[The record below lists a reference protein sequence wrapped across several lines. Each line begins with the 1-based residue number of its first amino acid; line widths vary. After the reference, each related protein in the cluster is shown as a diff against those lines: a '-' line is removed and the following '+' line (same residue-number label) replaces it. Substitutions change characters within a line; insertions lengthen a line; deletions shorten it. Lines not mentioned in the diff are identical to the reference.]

1 MTFSEISKQLRKEK
15 GLSQIQLATALN
27 ISKACISMIEI
38 GKNEP
43 TANTLIK
50 YANFFECSTD
60 YLLGREDDFGNITV
74 QAESS
79 APVLSAEERE
89 LLENFRAVDLR
100 NKDRIS
106 VYARIR
112 REEYDENKRGQYR

>member
-1 MTFSEISKQLRKEK
+1 MNRLRELRRERQLTQKQLAEK
-15 GLSQIQLATALN
+15 LGLSQQVVGYYEN
-27 ISKACISMIEI
+27 EI
-38 GKNEP
+38 NQP
-43 TANTLIK
+43 APDMLIRI
-50 YANFFECSTD
+50 ADFFNCSID
-60 YLLGREDDFGNITV
+60 YLVGREDDFGNITV
-74 QAESS
+74 QAASS

-112 REEYDENKRGQYR
+112 REEYEESKGKRHS